1 MAQEYY
7 RFGTN
12 PLSER
17 SEAVS
22 GLLTLSVLTRL
33 TYDKFSLRHDD
44 RLDALAMAVGYWTDQ
59 MAVDEQRGIAEQH
72 NEALQQELDRFLELT
87 VGSAPNRKNWM
98 ASSLGR

>member
-1 MAQEYY
+1 MA
-7 RFGTN
+7 
-12 PLSER
+12 
-17 SEAVS
+17 
-22 GLLTLSVLTRL
+22 LSVLTRL

-59 MAVDEQRGIAEQH
+59 MAVDEQR
-72 NEALQQELDRFLELT
+72 ELDRFLELT